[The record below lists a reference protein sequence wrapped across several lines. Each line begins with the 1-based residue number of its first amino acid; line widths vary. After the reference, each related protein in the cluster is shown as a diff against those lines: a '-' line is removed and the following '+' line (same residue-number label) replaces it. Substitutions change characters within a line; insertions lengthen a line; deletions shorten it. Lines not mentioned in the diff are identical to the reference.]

1 MHTLIRRFL
10 RDESGSVVVGD
21 WVFVATILVLGA
33 VAGAAILHHAPPDVS
48 EDAAAAVQP
57 VQPPTATPAADRP

>member
-1 MHTLIRRFL
+1 MHPLMRRFL

-33 VAGAAILHHAPPDVS
+33 VAGAAVLHQTRPDAS

-57 VQPPTATPAADRP
+57 AQTPPDVPADRP